1 VPNFL
6 LASCKPPILRIQE
19 VVDVEEV
26 AGVFMVSAMDGG
38 TVMIRSMEDQIT
50 IIRMAAVDH
59 RIEEDLGV
67 GVAILIRRRIFRPLD
82 RSLLLPLITVATEDI
97 LEVAVLARRRMTG
110 MVVVPRLREV
120 IRRRQT
126 TTHMHVMILMEV
138 IMDMEGI
145 TPIAVADMVIVREVM
160 VDKAEVAVIAV
171 MAVMVAM
178 EVKAVIN
185 LVVTAIATLA
195 MEEDLLPIARA
206 GVADEVV
213 TINLL
218 THIVRYL

>member
-1 VPNFL
+1 M
-6 LASCKPPILRIQE
+6 
-19 VVDVEEV
+19 VDVEEV